1 MDAELNRILET
12 VRERLAQGRAAEAA
26 AAVEDLHPADLAMVV
41 EYLSEEDK
49 LRLFGALSPA
59 TAAEVVVEL
68 SDAAREQVLSGLG
81 TGRLSAM
88 VDDMP
93 SDEATDIIADL
104 PQDVAREVLER
115 IDQQDSDEVREL
127 LQYPEDSAGGLMQL
141 ELVAAREDQ
150 TVAEVIEQIRR
161 KKDEVGELHNI
172 YVVSPD
178 RRLLGYVPV
187 TRLIL
192 AEPHTRI
199 RELVEECPLVVRAHE
214 DQEDVAHR
222 FRRYDVVS
230 APVVDD
236 QGHLLGRITIDD
248 MMEVLEEEA
257 HEDLMRMA
265 GTSAEEDLFYSERVF
280 RISRLRLPWLV
291 VNLLGGLV
299 TGALLWHFKVT
310 LADAL
315 VLVTFVPVITAM
327 GGNAGLQSSTLMVR
341 GFAVGRI
348 TLRSF
353 WRVLWRE
360 FRVGLVM
367 GAACGTLVGL
377 AANLWHHNP
386 MLGVVVGLAMVAAIN
401 AAALMGTLA
410 PFFFRLL
417 GVDPAISSGPFVT
430 TANDIVGLAIYL
442 AIATVFY
449 PYLTA

>member
-1 MDAELNRILET
+1 MDAELKGILEK
-12 VRERLAQGRAAEAA
+12 VSRLLEAGRTTEAA
-26 AAVEDLHPADLAMVV
+26 ALVEELHPADLAMVV
-41 EYLSEEDK
+41 EYLPEDDK

-68 SDAAREQVLSGLG
+68 SDATREQVLSGLG

-115 IDQQDSDEVREL
+115 IDRQDSDEVREL
-127 LQYPEDSAGGLMQL
+127 LQYPEDTAGGLMQL

-172 YVVSPD
+172 YVVDPE

-192 AEPHTRI
+192 AEPHTPI
-199 RELVEECPLVVRAHE
+199 RELVEDCPLVVRAHE

-257 HEDLMRMA
+257 HEDFMRMA
-265 GTSAEEDLFYSERVF
+265 GTSAEEDLFYSEHIF

-327 GGNAGLQSSTLMVR
+327 GGNAGLQSSTLTVR

-348 TLRSF
+348 SLQSF

-367 GAACGTLVGL
+367 GAACGTLVG
-377 AANLWHHNP
+377 AAAHFWHHNP

-401 AAALMGTLA
+401 VAAIMGTLA

-442 AIATVFY
+442 AIATAFY
-449 PYLTA
+449 PYLRT